1 MAIILKKVIY
11 IILIFGANLYLAS
24 FLAGKLNA
32 KMDLARGY
40 VATRASGLSYPFI
53 RIFRFLSKDYKVNF
67 WEFLIFFF
75 SFAIWAVIPL
85 SSNLIIVDLDYNL
98 LVGFLFYII
107 IIFLNLANASRTE
120 HNYIYSNIAKKTVQV
135 LAFFVPVLFC
145 SASIVL
151 VNRALSLGEIVN
163 FQYQYWNVIYQP
175 LGFIAVFASI
185 LLHFKLLGINSK
197 NPVLYSENIDKEGLG
212 FGRLITRI
220 SNYAILF
227 FLIVILNIFYLGGW
241 QQLFFINGEIMFA
254 LKFYIV
260 FVVLILLDKATP
272 RLSSYD
278 YLISINGKFLL
289 PMSVVNF
296 LITLV
301 FFMLRNIY
309 NLV

>member
-1 MAIILKKVIY
+1 MAVILKKVIY
-11 IILIFGANLYLAS
+11 IILIFGVNLYLAS
-24 FLAGKLNA
+24 FLASKLNA
-32 KMDLARGY
+32 KTDLARGY
-40 VATRASGLSYPFI
+40 VATKARGLSYPFI
-53 RIFRFLSKDYKVNF
+53 RVFRFLSKDHKVNF

-75 SFAIWAVIPL
+75 SFAIWTVTPL
-85 SSNLIIVDLDYNL
+85 SLNLIIVDLDYNL

-107 IIFLNLANASRTE
+107 IIFLNLANSSRSE
-120 HNYIYSNIAKKTVQV
+120 HNYIYSNMAKKTVQI

-145 SASIVL
+145 SVSIVL
-151 VNRALSLGEIVN
+151 VNNTLSLSEIVN

-175 LGFIAVFASI
+175 LGFIVVFASI

-197 NPVLYSENIDKEGLG
+197 NPVLYSENIDREGLG

-220 SNYAILF
+220 SNYAVLF
-227 FLIVILNIFYLGGW
+227 FLIVILTIFYLGGW

-278 YLISINGKFLL
+278 YLVSINGRFLL
-289 PMSVVNF
+289 PMAAVNF
-296 LITLV
+296 LITLI
-301 FFMLRNIY
+301 FFILRNIY
-309 NLV
+309 NLF

>member
-11 IILIFGANLYLAS
+11 IILIFAANLYLAS

-53 RIFRFLSKDYKVNF
+53 RIFRFLSKDHKVNF

-75 SFAIWAVIPL
+75 SFTIWAVIPL

-98 LVGFLFYII
+98 LAGFLFYVI

-120 HNYIYSNIAKKTVQV
+120 HNYIYSNIAKKTVQI

-151 VNRALSLGEIVN
+151 VNRALSLGEIIN

-175 LGFIAVFASI
+175 LGFITVFASI

-197 NPVLYSENIDKEGLG
+197 NPVLYSENIDKEVLG

-260 FVVLILLDKATP
+260 FVILILLDKATP

-278 YLISINGKFLL
+278 YLVSINGRFLL

>member
-1 MAIILKKVIY
+1 MVIILKKVIY
-11 IILIFGANLYLAS
+11 IILIFAANLYLAS

-53 RIFRFLSKDYKVNF
+53 RIFRFLSKDHKVNF

-75 SFAIWAVIPL
+75 SFTIWAVIPL

-98 LVGFLFYII
+98 LAGFLFYVI

-120 HNYIYSNIAKKTVQV
+120 HNYIYSNIAKKTVQI

-185 LLHFKLLGINSK
+185 LLHFKLLGINAK

-260 FVVLILLDKATP
+260 FVILILLDKATP

-278 YLISINGKFLL
+278 YLVSINGRFLL
-289 PMSVVNF
+289 PMSAVNF

>member
-1 MAIILKKVIY
+1 
-11 IILIFGANLYLAS
+11 
-24 FLAGKLNA
+24 
-32 KMDLARGY
+32 
-40 VATRASGLSYPFI
+40 
-53 RIFRFLSKDYKVNF
+53 
-67 WEFLIFFF
+67 
-75 SFAIWAVIPL
+75 
-85 SSNLIIVDLDYNL
+85 LIIVDLDYNL
-98 LVGFLFYII
+98 IAGFLFYVI

-197 NPVLYSENIDKEGLG
+197 NPVLYSENIDKEVLG

-220 SNYAILF
+220 SNYTILF

-260 FVVLILLDKATP
+260 FVFLILLDKATP
-272 RLSSYD
+272 KLSSYD
-278 YLISINGKFLL
+278 YLVSINGRFLL
-289 PMSVVNF
+289 PMSAVNF

>member
-1 MAIILKKVIY
+1 MVIILKKVIY
-11 IILIFGANLYLAS
+11 IILIFAANLYLAS

-53 RIFRFLSKDYKVNF
+53 RIFRFLSKDHKVNF

-75 SFAIWAVIPL
+75 SFTIWAVIPL

-98 LVGFLFYII
+98 LAGFLFYVI

-120 HNYIYSNIAKKTVQV
+120 HNYIYSNIAKKTVQI

-175 LGFIAVFASI
+175 LGFITVFASI

-260 FVVLILLDKATP
+260 FVILILLDKATP

-278 YLISINGKFLL
+278 YLVSINGRFLL
-289 PMSVVNF
+289 PISAVNF

>member
-1 MAIILKKVIY
+1 MVIILKKVIY
-11 IILIFGANLYLAS
+11 IILIFAANLYLAS

-53 RIFRFLSKDYKVNF
+53 RIFRFLSKDHKVNF

-309 NLV
+309 NLT

>member
-1 MAIILKKVIY
+1 MVIILKKVIY
-11 IILIFGANLYLAS
+11 IILIFAANLYLAS

-53 RIFRFLSKDYKVNF
+53 RIFRFLSKDHKVNF

-75 SFAIWAVIPL
+75 SFTIWAVIPL

-98 LVGFLFYII
+98 LAGFLFYVI

-120 HNYIYSNIAKKTVQV
+120 HNYIYSNIAKKTVQI

-260 FVVLILLDKATP
+260 FVILILLAKATP

-289 PMSVVNF
+289 PMSAVNF

>member
-11 IILIFGANLYLAS
+11 IILIFGVNLYLAS

-53 RIFRFLSKDYKVNF
+53 RIFRFLSKDHKVNF

-107 IIFLNLANASRTE
+107 IIFLNMANASRTE

-135 LAFFVPVLFC
+135 LAFFIPVLFC

-260 FVVLILLDKATP
+260 FVILILLDKATP

-278 YLISINGKFLL
+278 YLVSINGRFLL
-289 PMSVVNF
+289 PMSAVNF

-301 FFMLRNIY
+301 FIMLRNIY

>member
-1 MAIILKKVIY
+1 MVIILKKVIY
-11 IILIFGANLYLAS
+11 IILIFAANLYLAS

-53 RIFRFLSKDYKVNF
+53 RIFRFLSKDHKVNF

-75 SFAIWAVIPL
+75 SFTIWAVIPL

-98 LVGFLFYII
+98 LAGFLFYVI

-120 HNYIYSNIAKKTVQV
+120 HNYIYSNIAKKTVQI

-260 FVVLILLDKATP
+260 FVILILLDKATP

-278 YLISINGKFLL
+278 YLVSINGRFLL
-289 PMSVVNF
+289 PMSAVNF

>member
-1 MAIILKKVIY
+1 MVIILKKVIY
-11 IILIFGANLYLAS
+11 IILIFAANLYLAS

-53 RIFRFLSKDYKVNF
+53 RIFRFLSKDHKVNF

-75 SFAIWAVIPL
+75 SFTIWAVIPL

-98 LVGFLFYII
+98 LAGFLFYVI

-120 HNYIYSNIAKKTVQV
+120 HNYIYSNIAKKTVQI

-260 FVVLILLDKATP
+260 FVILILLDKATP

-278 YLISINGKFLL
+278 YLVSINGRFLL
-289 PMSVVNF
+289 PISAVNF

>member
-11 IILIFGANLYLAS
+11 IILIFVANLYLAS
-24 FLAGKLNA
+24 FLVNKLNA
-32 KMDLARGY
+32 RMDLARGY
-40 VATRASGLSYPFI
+40 VATRAKGLGYPFI
-53 RIFRFLSKDYKVNF
+53 RIVRFLSKDHKVNF

-98 LVGFLFYII
+98 LVGFLFYTI

-120 HNYIYSNIAKKTVQV
+120 HNYIYSNIAKKNIQV

-185 LLHFKLLGINSK
+185 LLHFKLLGISSK

-260 FVVLILLDKATP
+260 FVILILLDKATP

-278 YLISINGKFLL
+278 YLVSINGRFLL
-289 PMSVVNF
+289 PMSAVNF

>member
-11 IILIFGANLYLAS
+11 IIFIFGANLYLVS

-40 VATRASGLSYPFI
+40 VATRARGLSYPVI
-53 RIFRFLSKDYKVNF
+53 RILRFLSKDYKVNF

-85 SSNLIIVDLDYNL
+85 SPNLIIVDLDYNM

-151 VNRALSLGEIVN
+151 FNRTLSLSEIIN
-163 FQYQYWNVIYQP
+163 FQYQHWNVVYQP
-175 LGFIAVFASI
+175 LGFITVFASI
-185 LLHFKLLGINSK
+185 LLHFKLLGISLK

-260 FVVLILLDKATP
+260 FMILILLDKATP
-272 RLSSYD
+272 RLNSYD
-278 YLISINGKFLL
+278 YLVSINGRFLL
-289 PMSVVNF
+289 PMSAVNF
-296 LITLV
+296 LFTLV
-301 FFMLRNIY
+301 FFILRNIY

>member
-11 IILIFGANLYLAS
+11 IMLIFGANLYIAS
-24 FLAGKLNA
+24 FLINKLNA

-40 VATRASGLSYPFI
+40 VATKARGLSYPFI
-53 RIFRFLSKDYKVNF
+53 RILRFLSRDSKVNF
-67 WEFLIFFF
+67 WEFLIFLF

-85 SSNLIIVDLDYNL
+85 SPNLIIVDLDYNL

-120 HNYIYSNIAKKTVQV
+120 HNYIYSNIAKKITQL
-135 LAFFVPVLFC
+135 LAFFVPVLLC
-145 SASIVL
+145 SASIAM
-151 VNRALSLGEIVN
+151 VNMTLSLGEIVN
-163 FQYQYWNVIYQP
+163 FQYQYWNIIYQP
-175 LGFIAVFASI
+175 LGFITVCASI
-185 LLHFKLLGINSK
+185 LLHFKLFGVSLKNS
-197 NPVLYSENIDKEGLG
+197 VLYSENIDKEGLG
-212 FGRLITRI
+212 FGRLIVRI

-260 FVVLILLDKATP
+260 FVFLILLDKATP
-272 RLSSYD
+272 RLNSYD
-278 YLISINGKFLL
+278 YLISINGRFLL
-289 PMSVVNF
+289 PMSMVNF
-296 LITLV
+296 LIILI
-301 FFMLRNIY
+301 FFILRNIY

>member
-24 FLAGKLNA
+24 LLAGKLNA

-40 VATRASGLSYPFI
+40 VATRAGGLSYPFI
-53 RIFRFLSKDYKVNF
+53 RIFRFLSKDHKVNF

-85 SSNLIIVDLDYNL
+85 SSNLIIVNLDYNL

-145 SASIVL
+145 SVSIAL

-175 LGFIAVFASI
+175 LGFIVVFASI

-260 FVVLILLDKATP
+260 FVFLILLDKATP

-278 YLISINGKFLL
+278 YLVSINGRFLL
-289 PMSVVNF
+289 PMSAVNF

>member
-1 MAIILKKVIY
+1 MAIILKKVVY

-32 KMDLARGY
+32 RMDLARGY
-40 VATRASGLSYPFI
+40 VATRARGFSYPII
-53 RIFRFLSKDYKVNF
+53 RIFRFLSKDHKVNF

-75 SFAIWAVIPL
+75 SFTIWAVIPL
-85 SSNLIIVDLDYNL
+85 SSNLIIVDLDYSL
-98 LVGFLFYII
+98 LVGFLFYVV
-107 IIFLNLANASRTE
+107 IIFLNFANASMTE
-120 HNYIYSNIAKKTVQV
+120 HNYIYSNIVKKNVQV
-135 LAFFVPVLFC
+135 LAFFVPVLLC

-151 VNRALSLGEIVN
+151 VNRTLSLGEIVN

-185 LLHFKLLGINSK
+185 LLQFKLLRISSR
-197 NPVLYSENIDKEGLG
+197 NPILYSENIDKEGLG

-220 SNYAILF
+220 SNYTILF

-254 LKFYIV
+254 LKFYLV
-260 FVVLILLDKATP
+260 FLIIILLDRATP

-278 YLISINGKFLL
+278 YLISINGRFLL
-289 PMSVVNF
+289 PISAVNF
-296 LITLV
+296 LLTLV
-301 FFMLRNIY
+301 FFMLRNLY
-309 NLV
+309 NLI

>member
-1 MAIILKKVIY
+1 
-11 IILIFGANLYLAS
+11 
-24 FLAGKLNA
+24 
-32 KMDLARGY
+32 MDLARGY

-53 RIFRFLSKDYKVNF
+53 RIFRFLSKDHKVNF

-85 SSNLIIVDLDYNL
+85 SSNLIIVNLDYNL
-98 LVGFLFYII
+98 LAGFLFYII

-260 FVVLILLDKATP
+260 FVILILLDKATP

-278 YLISINGKFLL
+278 YLVSINGRFLL
-289 PMSVVNF
+289 PMSAVNF

>member
-11 IILIFGANLYLAS
+11 IILIFGVNLYLAS
-24 FLAGKLNA
+24 FLSGKLNA
-32 KMDLARGY
+32 RMDLARGY
-40 VATRASGLSYPFI
+40 ISTRARGLSYPFI
-53 RIFRFLSKDYKVNF
+53 RILRFLSKDHKINF

-98 LVGFLFYII
+98 LAGFLFYII
-107 IIFLNLANASRTE
+107 IIFLNMANASRTE
-120 HNYIYSNIAKKTVQV
+120 HNYIYSNIAKKTVQI

-151 VNRALSLGEIVN
+151 VTRVLSLGEIVN

-175 LGFIAVFASI
+175 LGFITVFASI
-185 LLHFKLLGINSK
+185 LLHFKLLGISSK

-212 FGRLITRI
+212 FGRLITII
-220 SNYAILF
+220 SNYTILF

-260 FVVLILLDKATP
+260 FVILILLDKATP

-278 YLISINGKFLL
+278 YLVSINGRFLL
-289 PMSVVNF
+289 LMAAVNF

-301 FFMLRNIY
+301 FFILRNIY

>member
-40 VATRASGLSYPFI
+40 VATRARGLSYPFI
-53 RIFRFLSKDYKVNF
+53 RIFRFLSKDHKVNF

-175 LGFIAVFASI
+175 LGFITVFASI

-220 SNYAILF
+220 SNYTILF
-227 FLIVILNIFYLGGW
+227 FLIVILNILYLGGW
-241 QQLFFINGEIMFA
+241 QQLFFISGGIMFA

-260 FVVLILLDKATP
+260 FVILILLDKATP

-278 YLISINGKFLL
+278 YLVSINGRFLL
-289 PMSVVNF
+289 PMSAVNF